1 MKIEKYGN
9 FSTIASR
16 QNSVDVNVFVYAAG
30 IYLFKVS

>member
-9 FSTIASR
+9 FSTIVSR
-16 QNSVDVNVFVYAAG
+16 QNSVALRVSVYAAG